1 MQKYG
6 IFAKGERAAP
16 RLSPRPRPRRR
27 GFPAFL
33 FKKRNKAARFF
44 HLLPMIAL
52 QQMVFVTLAASPDYV
67 RGGNCPAL
75 PRARTAAPSRRRK
88 AGPPRHARLRETAL
102 PKQGGLAVAH
112 DGCPVLHGPAYKGID
127 VRKQAPRPIRKR
139 IFHTGRHFGVYLARN
154 VAVLLQ
160 RTQEGHTL
168 WFATSPH
175 KEVFRQL
182 QENPA
187 AELLAM
193 QGNTSVRITGKA
205 VFDVPDG
212 ICQEIYENNPVLSR
226 LYPAYKALAYFRLTA
241 EKSDFYDLTPTPPL
255 LEHTE
260 Y

>member
-1 MQKYG
+1 MDK
-6 IFAKGERAAP
+6 A
-16 RLSPRPRPRRR
+16 LN
-27 GFPAFL
+27 FL
-33 FKKRNKAARFF
+33 KSHKEVALATVEGNKPKIR
-44 HLLPMIAL
+44 
-52 QQMVFVTLAASPDYV
+52 VFQIM
-67 RGGNCPAL
+67 
-75 PRARTAAPSRRRK
+75 K
-88 AGPPRHARLRETAL
+88 
-102 PKQGGLAVAH
+102 
-112 DGCPVLHGPAYKGID
+112 
-127 VRKQAPRPIRKR
+127 
-139 IFHTGRHFGVYLARN
+139 
-154 VAVLLQ
+154 
-160 RTQEGHTL
+160 QEGHTL